1 MTKEIQEA
9 ICEHEI
15 LKKNLVCENVSHIL
29 SDFESDVLSL
39 GKTYIAEF
47 EVKISRSDFL
57 RDKSKKR
64 WKFKNEKAYFNYF
77 YYVCPSGLINVS
89 EVGEFHGLIYFD
101 GKLKVVKKAKL
112 IHKKVLNREKLI
124 SKFLRLNLERKYFG
138 KSLIT
143 IKNDNR
149 RKN

>member
-9 ICEHEI
+9 ICKQEI
-15 LKKNLVCENVSHIL
+15 TKKNFVCENVNHIL

-39 GKTYIAEF
+39 GKTYITEF

-57 RDKSKKR
+57 RDKTKKR

-77 YYVCPSGLINVS
+77 YYVCPSGLIDVS
-89 EVGEFHGLIYFD
+89 EIGEFHGLMYFD
-101 GKLKVVKKAKL
+101 GGLRVIKKAKL
-112 IHKKVLNREKLI
+112 IHKKILNRCKILE
-124 SKFLRLNLERKYFG
+124 KFLRLSSERKYFG

-149 RKN
+149 RKD